1 VVSAV
6 VAGGPSSPPP
16 PSRGVGGGGANC
28 RPLPSTWYS
37 GGRYTPPS
45 PQERGDGFNHHSSS
59 NASTQQDEPCGQPR
73 AVSPRA
79 RQAFDL
85 YQECVAAGLCARLV
99 LELKQ
104 GGERISFTCRPAA
117 AATYAAVAGG
127 QRRPAAGGQPRLVA
141 EAAGGHR
148 RAHNARRAARKR
160 RWRGLKRAATDATAA
175 VVAEA
180 ETASA
185 AERTAPASS
194 ALITTPAGSV
204 TPGKRDVASTP
215 PTRARPV
222 ISPRVTRAR
231 KKRKEMSP
239 DSDCLEQL
247 DGEVASPPASPASWV
262 GSLSAPTQLISVVGP
277 VSPSATGNNVH
288 LEPLALQFTTATAAC
303 TAGTAG
309 APSTHPG
316 SPSAHT
322 VLQSS
327 GSPSA
332 PSPPPSCTAGPP
344 STDPGSPS
352 APTVQQSS
360 GSPLAPS
367 PPPPPLGTR
376 PLSPLNPL
384 SPLIFCV
391 TINGPLLLLQF
402 NGLND

>member
-1 VVSAV
+1 MVSAV
-6 VAGGPSSPPP
+6 VAGGPSSPP

-59 NASTQQDEPCGQPR
+59 NASTQHDEPCGQPR

-85 YQECVAAGLCARLV
+85 YQECFAAGLCARLV

-104 GGERISFTCRPAA
+104 GVERISFTCRPAA

-148 RAHNARRAARKR
+148 RARNARRAARKR
-160 RWRGLKRAATDATAA
+160 RWRELKRAATDATAG

-194 ALITTPAGSV
+194 ALISTPAGSV

-247 DGEVASPPASPASWV
+247 DGKVASPPESPASWV
-262 GSLSAPTQLISVVGP
+262 GSLSASTLLSSDVCPGL
-277 VSPSATGNNVH
+277 PSASGSTPH
-288 LEPLALQFTTATAAC
+288 CQPLALQFTTC
-303 TAGTAG
+303 SG
-309 APSTHPG
+309 SG
-316 SPSAHT
+316 SPSASDSLPVTAGSPLAPNVHLSSGSPSAPSPPSAST
-322 VLQSS
+322 AGSSSAPNVQKSS

-332 PSPPPSCTAGPP
+332 PSPPP
-344 STDPGSPS
+344 
-352 APTVQQSS
+352 
-360 GSPLAPS
+360 L
-367 PPPPPLGTR
+367 PPPWSIHLPR
-376 PLSPLNPL
+376 EHYQVICRKCLSCAHW
-384 SPLIFCV
+384 IRYQAC
-391 TINGPLLLLQF
+391 IDCREGPY
-402 NGLND
+402 